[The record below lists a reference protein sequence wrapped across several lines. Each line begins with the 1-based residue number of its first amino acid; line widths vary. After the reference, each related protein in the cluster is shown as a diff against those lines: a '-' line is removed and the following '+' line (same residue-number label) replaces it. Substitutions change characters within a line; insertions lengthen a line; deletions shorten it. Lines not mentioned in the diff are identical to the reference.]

1 MARRLLRARV
11 GAARIST
18 NMEPSQA
25 GYTRA
30 IRAQM
35 EQIERNLTEVI
46 KQITQETPEILL
58 EALEH
63 TFKKS
68 QLYVPVKTGELKRSG
83 YLEVKKTASG
93 ATVEIGYGRGGYPNY
108 AVYVHE
114 LTGYYHKPPTRAKFL
129 QAALEEDMDA
139 IRDRLETAY
148 RNMVGG

>member
-46 KQITQETPEILL
+46 KQITEETPEILL
-58 EALEH
+58 EALEP
-63 TFKKS
+63 TFRKS
-68 QLYVPVKTGELKRSG
+68 QLYVPVNTGDLKRSG
-83 YLEVKKTASG
+83 YLEVKKSASG
-93 ATVEIGYGRGGYPNY
+93 ATVEIGYGKGGHPNY

-129 QAALEEDMDA
+129 QAAIEEDMDA